1 MIDWSDGL
9 IAAGLLLLGGAM
21 YLATGW
27 VGVLAYLGAVCLV
40 VGLLWARDQAGGRR
54 NG

>member
-1 MIDWSDGL
+1 MIDIADWL
-9 IAAGLLLLGGAM
+9 VAAGLLLLGGAM

-40 VGLLWARDQAGGRR
+40 VGLLWARDKASVKRGR
-54 NG
+54 